1 MEKNT
6 KFKQVYINNG
16 TCYYFDDIIK
26 IENFVFN
33 NVLLDE
39 KLYQNI
45 LIFDVV
51 YKTLIVSRPL
61 RITFNKVNGFVK
73 FYGGSKHLAL
83 FVSKKY
89 NNIFN
94 RIGILYD
101 KKEAFQ
107 CCLS

>member
-6 KFKQVYINNG
+6 KFKQFYINNG

-26 IENFVFN
+26 IENSVFK

-51 YKTLIVSRPL
+51 YKTLIVSWPL
-61 RITFNKVNGFVK
+61 RITFNNVNGFVK
-73 FYGGSKHLAL
+73 LYGESKYLAS

-89 NNIFN
+89 NNIF
-94 RIGILYD
+94 IELDILYD

-107 CCLS
+107 CCFS